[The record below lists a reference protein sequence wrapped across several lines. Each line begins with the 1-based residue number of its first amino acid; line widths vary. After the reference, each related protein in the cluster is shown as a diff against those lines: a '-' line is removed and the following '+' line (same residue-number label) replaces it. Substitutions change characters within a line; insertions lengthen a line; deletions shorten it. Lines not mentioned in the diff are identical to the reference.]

1 MQRNGAKHSG
11 NGKAKLKRR
20 APQWASWSAGLT
32 GAAIALVPWLAGS
45 VYVGARPVSP
55 DATLGALLW
64 NADMPLMGMLVVGA
78 LLLMGFFVAG
88 WNAEMWRLP
97 VGRFVLP
104 FALLI
109 VWMGLSA
116 ALMQSGWAGCIAWC
130 SGCWGCCAC

>member
-1 MQRNGAKHSG
+1 MQRNGAKLSG

-32 GAAIALVPWLAGS
+32 GAAIALAPWLAGS

-64 NADMPLMGMLVVGA
+64 NADMPLMGMLVVSA
-78 LLLMGFFVAG
+78 LLLAGFFTAG

-97 VGRFVLP
+97 VGRFALP

-116 ALMQSGWAGCIAWC
+116 ALMQWVGRACIAWC
-130 SGCWGCCAC
+130 SGCWGCCAS